1 MALKPSNPEKP
12 TAITLSKVD
21 WEKFVELLENP
32 PAPNTELKALFAEDG
47 PKGDNKPFTVA
58 E

>member
-1 MALKPSNPEKP
+1 MTPEPIDLRP
-12 TAITLSKVD
+12 TITISLSEAD

-32 PAPNTELKALFAEDG
+32 PEPSAGLKALMTEDG

>member
-1 MALKPSNPEKP
+1 MRPQLLSLPPS
-12 TAITLSKVD
+12 TIQLSKAD
-21 WEKFVELLENP
+21 WAKFLEVLDAP
-32 PAPNTELKALFAEDG
+32 PAPNAELKSLFAEAG